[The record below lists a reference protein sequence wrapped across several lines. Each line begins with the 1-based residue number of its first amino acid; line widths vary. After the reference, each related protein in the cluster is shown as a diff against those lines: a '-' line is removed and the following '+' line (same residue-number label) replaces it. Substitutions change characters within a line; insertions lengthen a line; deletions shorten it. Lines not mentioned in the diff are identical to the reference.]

1 MLSAVTQNQPDEL
14 LAALTDGADPNFQ
27 RTKNT
32 PLILAMANG
41 NRECAQILLDHGA
54 DLNMPNGFGWLPIHE
69 ACQQGWE
76 DWVEMTLSNAMNLS
90 DRRDRQETS
99 PLLIA
104 VQHGHEAI
112 ASRLVAAE
120 SDVNAQNE
128 QGVSPLMLA
137 IERQSATLV
146 GQMMENKGDP
156 SLKDG
161 TGRSGF
167 DRAENWPQGQGL
179 LGSGPATVA
188 ASAPAVS
195 DADAA
200 QAQEAGVSGIQKRRR
215 PA

>member
-1 MLSAVTQNQPDEL
+1 MLSALTQNQPEEL
-14 LAALTDGADPNFQ
+14 LAALNDGADPNFQ

-54 DLNMPNGFGWLPIHE
+54 DLNMPNGFGWMPIHE

-76 DWVEMTLSNAMNLS
+76 DWVEKTLSNSMNIS
-90 DRRDRQETS
+90 DRRDRQEAT

-104 VQHGHEAI
+104 VQHGHESI
-112 ASRLVAAE
+112 AYRLVASE
-120 SDVNAQNE
+120 SNVNAQNE

-137 IERQSATLV
+137 IERQSASLV
-146 GQMMENKGDP
+146 KHMMENKGDP

-167 DRAENWPQGQGL
+167 DRAENWPEGLSL
-179 LGSGPATVA
+179 LGSGPAAAVA
-188 ASAPAVS
+188 APAQESV
-195 DADAA
+195 DE

-215 PA
+215 PS